1 MKKTITT
8 FLLLLICLTG
18 IAQTRKLTLK
28 DFKTWSIQGNINSNF
43 SNGDIARNSPFYSKT
58 SMNLGYGLRLNKFFS
73 NNFGVALDL
82 YNSKLSG
89 DDGKWSYESKINYQP
104 SILLIAQTGNI
115 RYFDELKNF
124 QLYGYLGY
132 GLVNY
137 DSEAKNSLKPELNT
151 SYSGNYQVIPVGIG
165 VKYHVANDLTANLE
179 YSFNNVNGDKLD
191 GYDNYLTNYDS
202 YSRISLGISYAIGK
216 SFHREL
222 EWHDPRPSPSR
233 IPNRVDTVV
242 IIQKIPSADTNKI
255 ELQNANANLLNDSIL
270 LDSIAFSNA
279 KVTIYYDF
287 NKYQLPILYHYKLQN
302 ISLEAINR
310 KNTRLVIE
318 SYTDTIGSPE
328 NNRIIVERRSNQIM
342 QYLISIGVPK
352 ELIDIKLHD
361 ETDAI
366 LPTDAEN
373 RKSIVYLIK

>member
-1 MKKTITT
+1 MKKTIITLALT
-8 FLLLLICLTG
+8 LFCLAG

-28 DFKTWSIQGNINSNF
+28 DFKTWSVQGNINSNIG
-43 SNGDIARNSPFYSKT
+43 NGDIAKNTPFYSKT
-58 SMNLGYGLRLNKFFS
+58 SMNLGYGLRLNKFIS
-73 NNFGVALDL
+73 NNFVVAFDL

-104 SILLIAQTGNI
+104 SILLIAQTGNV

-132 GLVNY
+132 GVLNY
-137 DSEAKNSLKPELNT
+137 TSQSQNSLRPELNT
-151 SYSGNYQVIPVGIG
+151 SFKGNYQVIPVGVGI
-165 VKYHVANDLTANLE
+165 KYHIAPDFTANLE
-179 YSFNNVNGDKLD
+179 YSYNSVNGDKLD
-191 GYDNYLTNYDS
+191 GYENSLTNYDN
-202 YSRISLGISYAIGK
+202 YSRFSIGISYSIGK

-222 EWHDPRPSPSR
+222 EWHDPRPTPSR

-242 IIQKIPSADTNKI
+242 IVQKIPTTDSTKL
-255 ELQNANANLLNDSIL
+255 ESQNTISNLMNDSIKM
-270 LDSIAFSNA
+270 DSITFSNA

-287 NKYQLPILYHYKLQN
+287 NKHKLPILYHYKLQN

-318 SYTDTIGSPE
+318 SFTDTIGSPE

-342 QYLISIGVPK
+342 EYLINIGVPK

-361 ETDAI
+361 ENDAI
-366 LPTDAEN
+366 MPTDAEN